1 MNSKQGSCNDIHTCA
16 NVNELEATKATEF
29 YEPEIRQITY
39 KGIEIGL
46 TVDLT
51 TGLEART

>member
-1 MNSKQGSCNDIHTCA
+1 MNSKQGSCNDIHTWA